1 MMNIYEFIAEVEKIA
16 PLELQEEWDNSGWQ
30 IKLTDGDISKVMV
43 ALEVNSEVV
52 REAVNQKA
60 DLLLVHH
67 PLIFGKIAR
76 VDNNNITGKLIIELI
91 KHGISVYSTH
101 TPFDKCA
108 GGNNDYLG
116 KVLGL
121 ENVQVMEADFTG
133 LCRTGVVSGEGM
145 SASQFIGHAAKA
157 LKIDRKFFNYAGS
170 LDAKIKKCGWCTG
183 SGAEFLKAARIAGCD
198 LFITGDL
205 KYHAAQEARET
216 GINVLDC
223 GHFGTEQIFCENMLT
238 LLDNLPEIDIIQCGV
253 DLNPFTAI

>member
-1 MMNIYEFIAEVEKIA
+1 MKINDFIAEVEKIA
-16 PLELQEEWDNSGWQ
+16 PLDLQEEWDNSGWQ
-30 IKLTDGDISKVMV
+30 IKLTDGEISKVMV
-43 ALEVNSEVV
+43 ALEVNTQVV
-52 REAVNQKA
+52 ADAIMNKA

-76 VDNNNITGKLIIELI
+76 VGNNSITGKLIIELI

-121 ENVQVMEADFTG
+121 ENVQLMEADFTG
-133 LCRTGVVSGEGM
+133 LCRTGMVSGEGM
-145 SASQFIGHAAKA
+145 KASEFIEHAAKA
-157 LKIDRKFFNYAGS
+157 LNVDKKFFNYAGS
-170 LDAKIKKCGWCTG
+170 VDDTIKKCGWCTG
-183 SGAEFLKAARIAGCD
+183 AGAEFLKAAKATGCD

-205 KYHAAQEARET
+205 KYHAAQEAREV

-223 GHFGTEQIFCENMLT
+223 GHFGTEQIFCENILS
-238 LLDNLPEIDIIQCGV
+238 LLDNLPEVDIIQCGV
-253 DLNPFTAI
+253 NLNPFTAI